1 MKYKYILYLIVV
13 LFSTVLTVSC
23 SKDPLLGGETPSKK
37 VNWRFSVLMP
47 DARPSTRAFGENV
60 DVTSLHVAVFSP
72 VGDSW
77 FLEEMVQAT
86 HLTPVEGSPDNEMEF
101 SVELTESEDNRR
113 IHLIANYKDL
123 SFPFGDDASL
133 VGLESVL
140 HDHDV
145 YWGYVETPITNKKPP
160 RRIPLVRNFAKI
172 AIEVADD
179 VKNFKLTGFGIHNM
193 PDKGTV
199 APYNN
204 KGRTFA
210 QFMASDNEC
219 HTYQELLKDQ
229 EYEGN
234 EPYDM
239 NLIAITDPA
248 SEGFHVPD
256 ADGIVAPFYI
266 CERRNHDAENPTS
279 VIVKGKFNGGKETY
293 YKLDIIYQDNEAN
306 TNVYYNLLRNFI
318 FTVRIT
324 EVKGDGYDTLADAL
338 RYPAS
343 NNVAGSTEVNDFTNI
358 SNGEGHLFVST
369 TYLLMVNE
377 NPVDIYYQYRPDIT
391 NPTTVSNDHKGQGA
405 EKPVTITAH
414 TGNNLVLKTVLP
426 ANNDVST
433 ATDLH
438 YNWRKITLTPNTPGT
453 AKEQKITIAAGGLQ
467 REITLVLRQPYAM
480 TVKVFDKKTY
490 DNNQTFSKKVLGN
503 SAEQV
508 IVRTSIPSGLSPNL
522 FPLLFTYSTAAN
534 TLYPLAGS
542 GMYATTGNGTYGFV
556 YELGY
561 EDYSKL
567 LADPNDVTKVMFDRT
582 LQTNCTQNASVVYVD
597 NPYFNRGADYFVNP
611 FVLGAINVSYQRV
624 GGRYPQTIYNNGNNN
639 GKKTGVQVYLNDK
652 LIGTA
657 TVNGTQLVSAE
668 SNFTIPDEFTADD
681 VVTFTFNDN
690 YYWGG
695 KWNGPTTYTATCK
708 VADLISGTTLNFR
721 TPFSSIRIVEG
732 TDVSLTKTYTSNGQ
746 STEVLPYSFNNN
758 ASATKDTVKLGDDEI
773 GTITINRNEV
783 TVGLDVAVPDGYDL
797 NQTSTLTFSFQDRYC
812 TEATY
817 SYYGYYGWWDI
828 KYSNSNKQGW
838 YTAECNVEDIQAN
851 DFIITFKHPQP

>member
-1 MKYKYILYLIVV
+1 MKLRHIVKLMS
-13 LFSTVLTVSC
+13 LFLAVALLVSC

-86 HLTPVEGSPDNEMEF
+86 ELRPVEGSQDNEMEF
-101 SVELTESEDNRR
+101 SVKLTESQENRR
-113 IHLIANYKDL
+113 IHLIANYKGL

-133 VGLESVL
+133 VGLESVP
-140 HDHDV
+140 HNYDV
-145 YWGYVETPITNKKPP
+145 YWGYVETPITMANPP

-172 AIEVADD
+172 ALEVADD

-210 QFMASDNEC
+210 QFMASDNKC
-219 HTYQELLKDQ
+219 QTYQELLKGQ

-266 CERRNHDAENPTS
+266 CERTNHDAENPTS
-279 VIVKGKFNGGKETY
+279 VIVKGKFDGGKETY

-318 FTVRIT
+318 YTVRIT
-324 EVKGDGYDTLADAL
+324 QVKGDGYDTLADAL

-377 NPVDIYYQYRPDIT
+377 NPVDIYYQYRPDIKE
-391 NPTTVSNDHKGQGA
+391 PTKVSNDHKGQGA
-405 EKPVTITAH
+405 EKLVTITAP
-414 TGNNLVLKTVLP
+414 TGNNLVLKKVEP
-426 ANNDVST
+426 ADEDVKT
-433 ATDLH
+433 PTDLH

-561 EDYSKL
+561 EEYSKL
-567 LADPNDVTKVMFDRT
+567 LADPNDVAKVMFDCT
-582 LQTNCTQNASVVYVD
+582 LQTNCTQNASDVYVD
-597 NPYFNRGADYFVNP
+597 NPYFNQGTDYFVNP
-611 FVLGAINVSYQRV
+611 FSLGTVNVSYQRV
-624 GGRYPQTIYNNGNNN
+624 GGRTPFTIYNGGKNN
-639 GKKTGVQVYLNDK
+639 GSITDVTVLLNGEP
-652 LIGTA
+652 IETTA
-657 TVNGTQLVSAE
+657 TVNGTQLVSV
-668 SNFTIPDEFTADD
+668 TIPDNFRTSD
-681 VVTFTFNDN
+681 VVTFQFKDS
-690 YYWGG
+690 YW
-695 KWNGPTTYTATCK
+695 WNNSWQGDVAYTATCT
-708 VADLISGTTLNFR
+708 VGDLMTGTTLNFR
-721 TPFSSIRIVEG
+721 TKIIEIPVGTTVDLVKVWSYGYYRQ
-732 TDVSLTKTYTSNGQ
+732 TDVYPYTFRQNN
-746 STEVLPYSFNNN
+746 STTIGVNVALDSK
-758 ASATKDTVKLGDDEI
+758 SI
-773 GTITINRNEV
+773 GTIRISRTQV
-783 TVGLDVAVPDGYDL
+783 TSELFVVLDDTDG
-797 NQTSTLTFSFQDRYC
+797 NSGTLTFSFNDRYC
-812 TEATY
+812 TSVSNNGTVNY
-817 SYYGYYGWWDI
+817 SQQQ
-828 KYSNSNKQGW
+828 KPF
-838 YTAECNVEDIQAN
+838 TAECNVSDIGTN
-851 DFIITFKHPQP
+851 GFKITFEHPEP

>member
-1 MKYKYILYLIVV
+1 MKHTLYYIVFLLLAV
-13 LFSTVLTVSC
+13 LLPTGC

-86 HLTPVEGSPDNEMEF
+86 DLSPVEGSQDNEMAF
-101 SVELTESEDNRR
+101 SVELTESKENRR
-113 IHLIANYKDL
+113 IHLIANFPGL

-133 VGLESVL
+133 VGLESVP
-140 HDHDV
+140 HNHDV
-145 YWGYVETPITNKKPP
+145 YWGYVETPITNDNPP
-160 RRIPLVRNFAKI
+160 SRIPLVRNFAKI
-172 AIEVADD
+172 ALKVADD

-210 QFMASDNEC
+210 QFMASDNNSDNKC
-219 HTYQELLKDQ
+219 HTYQELLKGQ

-266 CERRNHDAENPTS
+266 CERRNRGAENPTS
-279 VIVKGKFNGGKETY
+279 VIVKGIFDGGKETY
-293 YKLDIIYQDNEAN
+293 YKLDIIYQDNQTN

-318 FTVRIT
+318 YTVRIT
-324 EVKGDGYDTLADAL
+324 QVKGHGYDTLAEAL
-338 RYPAS
+338 RNPAS

-391 NPTTVSNDHKGQGA
+391 KPTEASNDHKGQGA

-414 TGNNLVLKTVLP
+414 KGDNLVLKEVEP
-426 ANNDVST
+426 ADKDVST
-433 ATDLH
+433 DTDLH
-438 YNWRKITLTPNTPGT
+438 YKWRKITLTPNTPGT

-490 DNNQTFSKKVLGN
+490 DNTQAFSKKVLGN

-561 EDYSKL
+561 EEYSKL
-567 LADPNDVTKVMFDRT
+567 LADPNDVAKVMFDCT
-582 LQTNCTQNASVVYVD
+582 LQTNCTQNASDVYVD
-597 NPYFNRGADYFVNP
+597 NPYFNRGTDYFVNP
-611 FVLGAINVSYQRV
+611 FSIEIPVRTNVTVQTESFRNNFGWETNV
-624 GGRYPQTIYNNGNNN
+624 YPRRLQESES
-639 GKKTGVQVYLNDK
+639 QE
-652 LIGTA
+652 
-657 TVNGTQLVSAE
+657 VNV
-668 SNFTIPDEFTADD
+668 
-681 VVTFTFNDN
+681 
-690 YYWGG
+690 
-695 KWNGPTTYTATCK
+695 
-708 VADLISGTTLNFR
+708 TLN
-721 TPFSSIRIVEG
+721 IDG
-732 TDVSLTKTYTSNGQ
+732 NDV
-746 STEVLPYSFNNN
+746 
-758 ASATKDTVKLGDDEI
+758 EI
-773 GTITINRNEV
+773 GTITINQTQV
-783 TVGLDVAVPDGYDL
+783 TSGLVVVPDGVDVD
-797 NQTSTLTFSFQDRYC
+797 SDDTLTFSFNDKYC
-812 TEATY
+812 SNATY
-817 SYYGYYGWWDI
+817 SNWNWAYKWSDEEQTYEG
-828 KYSNSNKQGW
+828 K
-838 YTAECNVEDIQAN
+838 CNVSDIGTN
-851 DFIITFKHPQP
+851 GFKITFKRLEL

>member
-1 MKYKYILYLIVV
+1 MKHTLYYIVFLLQAV
-13 LFSTVLTVSC
+13 LLPTGC

-47 DARPSTRAFGENV
+47 DVRPSTRAFGENV

-86 HLTPVEGSPDNEMEF
+86 ELRPVEGSQDNEMEF
-101 SVELTESEDNRR
+101 SVELTESQENRR
-113 IHLIANYKDL
+113 IHLIANFPGL

-133 VGLESVL
+133 VGLESV
-140 HDHDV
+140 HHNHDV

-210 QFMASDNEC
+210 QFMASDNKC
-219 HTYQELLKDQ
+219 HTYQELLKGQ

-239 NLIAITDPA
+239 NLIAITDP
-248 SEGFHVPD
+248 EGFHVPD

-266 CERRNHDAENPTS
+266 CERTNRDAENPTS
-279 VIVKGKFNGGKETY
+279 VIVKGKFDGGKETY
-293 YKLDIIYQDNEAN
+293 YKLDIIYQDNETN

-318 FTVRIT
+318 YTVRIT
-324 EVKGDGYDTLADAL
+324 EVKGHGYDTLADAL

-369 TYLLMVNE
+369 TYLLMVNK
-377 NPVDIYYQYRPDIT
+377 NPVDIYYQYRPDIK

-405 EKPVTITAH
+405 EKPVTITALE
-414 TGNNLVLKTVLP
+414 GYNLVLNKVEP
-426 ANNDVST
+426 ADEDVST
-433 ATDLH
+433 PTDLH
-438 YNWRKITLTPNTPGT
+438 YKWRKIRLTPNTPGT

-480 TVKVFDKKTY
+480 TVKVDPKTKEVPKI
-490 DNNQTFSKKVLGN
+490 NGMFVKVW
-503 SAEQV
+503 
-508 IVRTSIPSGLSPNL
+508 TSIPSGLSPNL

-561 EDYSKL
+561 EEYSALQK
-567 LADPNDVTKVMFDRT
+567 DPEDATKVMFDRF
-582 LQTNCTQNASVVYVD
+582 LQTNCTNSATSVYVD
-597 NPYFNRGADYFVNP
+597 NPYFDRGADNFTNNSITSVPNVN
-611 FVLGAINVSYQRV
+611 VQRI
-624 GGRYPQTIYNNGNNN
+624 GGRYP
-639 GKKTGVQVYLNDK
+639 KTLNDTGASTVDVLYK
-652 LIGTA
+652 EEKIGTVTISGSKVVA
-657 TVNGTQLVSAE
+657 TDYVIPQGADQL
-668 SNFTIPDEFTADD
+668 
-681 VVTFTFNDN
+681 TFTFNDN
-690 YYWGG
+690 YYWLGT
-695 KWNGPTTYTATCK
+695 WHGPTTYTATCS
-708 VADLISGTTLNFR
+708 VRALN
-721 TPFSSIRIVEG
+721 EG
-732 TDVSLTKTYTSNGQ
+732 AANLDFKTAFTKTIEILQGTSVTVPTDEKSYNTYWGSEKVTVYPKNLHEQNSQEVSVLLDGNEVGTLTISKTIVTTGISLVVPDDYDLSSSTLFFSFEDYVCDKVSSSGWNNITYTW
-746 STEVLPYSFNNN
+746 
-758 ASATKDTVKLGDDEI
+758 DDESVQYKTDEYQVSDI
-773 GTITINRNEV
+773 GKNN
-783 TVGLDVAVPDGYDL
+783 
-797 NQTSTLTFSFQDRYC
+797 
-812 TEATY
+812 
-817 SYYGYYGWWDI
+817 
-828 KYSNSNKQGW
+828 
-838 YTAECNVEDIQAN
+838 
-851 DFIITFKHPQP
+851 FIITFKRL

>member
-1 MKYKYILYLIVV
+1 MKELMKLRHIVKLMS
-13 LFSTVLTVSC
+13 LFLAVALLVSC

-60 DVTSLHVAVFSP
+60 YVTSLHVAVFSP

-86 HLTPVEGSPDNEMEF
+86 DLRPVEGSQDNEMEF
-101 SVELTESEDNRR
+101 SVELAESQENRR
-113 IHLIANYKDL
+113 IHLIANFPGL

-133 VGLESVL
+133 VGLESV
-140 HDHDV
+140 HHNHDV
-145 YWGYVETPITNKKPP
+145 YWGYVETPITNNNPP

-172 AIEVADD
+172 ALEVADD

-210 QFMASDNEC
+210 QFMASDNKC
-219 HTYQELLKDQ
+219 HTYQELLKSQ

-266 CERRNHDAENPTS
+266 CERTNHDAENPTS
-279 VIVKGKFNGGKETY
+279 VIVKGKFDGGKETY

-318 FTVRIT
+318 YTVRIT
-324 EVKGDGYDTLADAL
+324 QVKGDGYDTLADAL

-414 TGNNLVLKTVLP
+414 KGNNLVLKTVTP
-426 ANNDVST
+426 AAADVST
-433 ATDLH
+433 TTDLH
-438 YNWRKITLTPNTPGT
+438 YKWRKITLTPNTPGT

-467 REITLVLRQPYAM
+467 REITLVLRQPYA
-480 TVKVFDKKTY
+480 
-490 DNNQTFSKKVLGN
+490 
-503 SAEQV
+503 
-508 IVRTSIPSGLSPNL
+508 
-522 FPLLFTYSTAAN
+522 
-534 TLYPLAGS
+534 
-542 GMYATTGNGTYGFV
+542 
-556 YELGY
+556 
-561 EDYSKL
+561 
-567 LADPNDVTKVMFDRT
+567 
-582 LQTNCTQNASVVYVD
+582 
-597 NPYFNRGADYFVNP
+597 
-611 FVLGAINVSYQRV
+611 
-624 GGRYPQTIYNNGNNN
+624 
-639 GKKTGVQVYLNDK
+639 
-652 LIGTA
+652 
-657 TVNGTQLVSAE
+657 
-668 SNFTIPDEFTADD
+668 
-681 VVTFTFNDN
+681 
-690 YYWGG
+690 
-695 KWNGPTTYTATCK
+695 
-708 VADLISGTTLNFR
+708 
-721 TPFSSIRIVEG
+721 
-732 TDVSLTKTYTSNGQ
+732 
-746 STEVLPYSFNNN
+746 
-758 ASATKDTVKLGDDEI
+758 
-773 GTITINRNEV
+773 
-783 TVGLDVAVPDGYDL
+783 
-797 NQTSTLTFSFQDRYC
+797 
-812 TEATY
+812 
-817 SYYGYYGWWDI
+817 
-828 KYSNSNKQGW
+828 
-838 YTAECNVEDIQAN
+838 
-851 DFIITFKHPQP
+851 

>member
-1 MKYKYILYLIVV
+1 MKRTLYYIAFLLLAV
-13 LFSTVLTVSC
+13 LLPTGC
-23 SKDPLLGGETPSKK
+23 SEEHLLGGDTPSKI

-86 HLTPVEGSPDNEMEF
+86 DLSPVEGSQDNEMEF
-101 SVELTESEDNRR
+101 SVELTESQENRR
-113 IHLIANYKDL
+113 IHLIANFPGL
-123 SFPFGDDASL
+123 SFPFGDDVSL
-133 VGLESVL
+133 VGLESVR
-140 HDHDV
+140 HNHDV
-145 YWGYVETPITNKKPP
+145 YWGYVETPITMANPP

-172 AIEVADD
+172 ALEVADD

-210 QFMASDNEC
+210 QFMASDNKC

-248 SEGFHVPD
+248 SEGFHVPA

-266 CERRNHDAENPTS
+266 CERRNRGAENPTS
-279 VIVKGKFNGGKETY
+279 VIVKGIFDGGKETY
-293 YKLDIIYQDNEAN
+293 YKLDIIYQDNQTN

-318 FTVRIT
+318 YTVRIT
-324 EVKGDGYDTLADAL
+324 QVKGHGYDTLAEAL
-338 RYPAS
+338 RNPAS

-377 NPVDIYYQYRPDIT
+377 NQVDIYYQYRPDIT
-391 NPTTVSNDHKGQGA
+391 DPTTVSNDYKKPGA
-405 EKPVTITAH
+405 ENNPVTITALE
-414 TGNNLVLKTVLP
+414 GDNLVLKKVEP
-426 ANNDVST
+426 ADENVKT
-433 ATDLH
+433 PTDLH

-561 EDYSKL
+561 EEYSAL
-567 LADPNDVTKVMFDRT
+567 QPDPNDVAKVMFDCT
-582 LQTNCTQNASVVYVD
+582 LQTNCTQNASDVYVD
-597 NPYFNRGADYFVNP
+597 NPYFNQGTDYFVNP
-611 FVLGAINVSYQRV
+611 FSLGTVNVSYQRV
-624 GGRYPQTIYNNGNNN
+624 GGRTPQTIYNEGKNN
-639 GKKTGVQVYLNDK
+639 GSITNVTVLLNGTS
-652 LIGTA
+652 IGTA
-657 TVNGTQLVSAE
+657 TVNGTQLVSAN
-668 SNFTIPDEFTADD
+668 SNFTIPDNFRTSD
-681 VVTFTFNDN
+681 VVTFQFYDS
-690 YYWGG
+690 YW
-695 KWNGPTTYTATCK
+695 WNNSWQGQVAYTATCTVGDLMTGTTLDFK
-708 VADLISGTTLNFR
+708 PNLNGFTMKGTNIINVNTYYSRLPQQLYNSSTEEVKVTYNNNQIATFELSNSMEVKDGDVFIILPENASGNVTFSFDDKYRQSNYSWSSTTVTFTAVATVADLMNGTATLNF
-721 TPFSSIRIVEG
+721 
-732 TDVSLTKTYTSNGQ
+732 
-746 STEVLPYSFNNN
+746 
-758 ASATKDTVKLGDDEI
+758 
-773 GTITINRNEV
+773 
-783 TVGLDVAVPDGYDL
+783 
-797 NQTSTLTFSFQDRYC
+797 
-812 TEATY
+812 
-817 SYYGYYGWWDI
+817 
-828 KYSNSNKQGW
+828 
-838 YTAECNVEDIQAN
+838 
-851 DFIITFKHPQP
+851 KHSRE

>member
-1 MKYKYILYLIVV
+1 MKFKYTLYLIVA
-13 LFSTVLTVSC
+13 LLGTSLSLGC

-47 DARPSTRAFGENV
+47 DARPSTRAFGETAT
-60 DVTSLHVAVFSP
+60 VTTLHVAVFSS
-72 VGDSW
+72 VGGSW

-86 HLTPVEGSPDNEMEF
+86 GLSANGGANNEMEF
-101 SVELTESEDNRR
+101 SVKLTESQDKRR

-133 VGLESVL
+133 VGLGSVL

-145 YWGYVETPITNKKPP
+145 YWGYVETPITDDNPP
-160 RRIPLVRNFAKI
+160 SHIPLVRNFAKI
-172 AIEVADD
+172 ALEVADD

-204 KGRTFA
+204 KGGTFA
-210 QFMASDNEC
+210 QFMASDNVC
-219 HTYQELLKDQ
+219 NTYENLFSTQG
-229 EYEGN
+229 YEGN

-239 NLIAITDPA
+239 QPIAITAAA

-266 CERRNHDAENPTS
+266 CERRNRGAENPTS
-279 VIVKGKFNGGKETY
+279 VIVKGKFEGGKETY
-293 YKLDIIYQDNEAN
+293 YKLDIIYQDNQTN

-318 FTVRIT
+318 YTVRIT
-324 EVKGDGYDTLADAL
+324 QVKGHGYDTLAEAL
-338 RYPAS
+338 RNPAS
-343 NNVAGSTEVNDFTNI
+343 NNVSGSTEVNEFTNI
-358 SNGEGHLFVST
+358 SNGEERLFVST
-369 TYLLMVNE
+369 TYLLLVNN
-377 NPVDIYYQYRPDIT
+377 NPVDIYYQYIPDIT
-391 NPTTVSNDHKGQGA
+391 NPTTVSNDYKKQGA
-405 EKPVTITAH
+405 ENNPVTITAP
-414 TGNNLVLKTVLP
+414 TGPNLVLEKVVPADENVKTP
-426 ANNDVST
+426 
-433 ATDLH
+433 TDLH

-542 GMYATTGNGTYGFV
+542 GMYATTGNKTYGFV

-561 EDYSKL
+561 EEYT
-567 LADPNDVTKVMFDRT
+567 ACPRDPEDNTKVMFDCT

-597 NPYFNRGADYFVNP
+597 NPYFNRGSDYFVNP

-624 GGRYPQTIYNNGNNN
+624 GGRYPKAIFED
-639 GKKTGVQVYLNDK
+639 GKKTGVRVYLNEV
-652 LIGTA
+652 LIENATA
-657 TVNGTQLVSAE
+657 TVNGTQLVSVE
-668 SNFTIPDEFTADD
+668 NFNIPDNFQADD
-681 VVTFTFNDN
+681 KVTFKFEDS
-690 YYWGG
+690 YW
-695 KWNGPTTYTATCK
+695 WNNSWQGQVAYTATCT
-708 VADLISGTTLNFR
+708 VGDLMTGTTLNFQ
-721 TPFSSIRIVEG
+721 TPFSKTIEIPVG
-732 TDVSLTKTYTSNGQ
+732 TDVETGKVVYSNNGNN
-746 STEVLPYSFNNN
+746 STTVYPHTLHNNSNETVKVNVLLGGLDIGKIKINRTEV
-758 ASATKDTVKLGDDEI
+758 TD
-773 GTITINRNEV
+773 
-783 TVGLDVAVPDGYDL
+783 GLSVVVPDDVDI
-797 NQTSTLTFSFQDRYC
+797 SSVKFSFDDRYC
-812 TEATY
+812 TKATY
-817 SYYGYYGWWDI
+817 S
-828 KYSNSNKQGW
+828 SNGFWGGSWSYTWSNQNQLKAF
-838 YTAECNVEDIQAN
+838 TAECNVSDIGTN
-851 DFIITFKHPQP
+851 GFKITFEHPEP

>member
-1 MKYKYILYLIVV
+1 MKRTLYYIAFLLLAV
-13 LFSTVLTVSC
+13 LLPTGC
-23 SKDPLLGGETPSKK
+23 SEEHLLGGDTPSKK

-86 HLTPVEGSPDNEMEF
+86 DLTPVKGSKDNEMEF
-101 SVELTESEDNRR
+101 SVKLTESEDKRR
-113 IHLIANYKDL
+113 IHLIANNKDL

-133 VGLESVL
+133 VGLESVP
-140 HDHDV
+140 HNHDV
-145 YWGYVETPITNKKPP
+145 YWGYVETPITNNNPP
-160 RRIPLVRNFAKI
+160 SRPIPLVRNFAKI
-172 AIEVADD
+172 ALEVADD
-179 VKNFKLTGFGIHNM
+179 VNNFELTGFGIHNM

-210 QFMASDNEC
+210 QFMASDNKC

-266 CERRNHDAENPTS
+266 CERTNRDAENPTS
-279 VIVKGKFNGGKETY
+279 VIVKGKFDGGKETY
-293 YKLDIIYQDNEAN
+293 YKLDIIYQDNQTN

-318 FTVRIT
+318 YTVRIT
-324 EVKGDGYDTLADAL
+324 QVKGHGYDTLAEAL
-338 RYPAS
+338 RNPAS

-369 TYLLMVNE
+369 TYLLMVNK

-391 NPTTVSNDHKGQGA
+391 NPTTVSNDYKKQGA
-405 EKPVTITAH
+405 ENNPVTITAL
-414 TGNNLVLKTVLP
+414 TGPNLVLERVEPADEDVKTP
-426 ANNDVST
+426 
-433 ATDLH
+433 TDLH

-542 GMYATTGNGTYGFV
+542 GMYATTGNKTYGFV

-561 EDYSKL
+561 EEYSKL
-567 LADPNDVTKVMFDRT
+567 LADPNDVAKVMFDCT
-582 LQTNCTQNASVVYVD
+582 LQTNCTQNASDVYVD
-597 NPYFNRGADYFVNP
+597 NPYFNQGTDYFVNP
-611 FVLGAINVSYQRV
+611 FSLGTVNVSYQRV
-624 GGRYPQTIYNNGNNN
+624 GGRTPYTIYKDGKNNGSITNVTVLLN
-639 GKKTGVQVYLNDK
+639 GEPIETP
-652 LIGTA
+652 A
-657 TVNGTQLVSAE
+657 TVNVTQLVSV
-668 SNFTIPDEFTADD
+668 TIPDNFRTSD
-681 VVTFTFNDN
+681 VVTFQFKDR
-690 YYWGG
+690 YW
-695 KWNGPTTYTATCK
+695 WNGSWQGDVAYTATCTVGDLMTGTTLDFK
-708 VADLISGTTLNFR
+708 PNLNGFTMKGTNIINVNTYYSRLPQQLYNSSTEEVKVTYNNNQIATFELSNSMEVKDGDVFIILPENASGNVTFSFDDKYRQSYSWSSTVTFTAVATVADLMNGTATLNF
-721 TPFSSIRIVEG
+721 
-732 TDVSLTKTYTSNGQ
+732 
-746 STEVLPYSFNNN
+746 
-758 ASATKDTVKLGDDEI
+758 
-773 GTITINRNEV
+773 
-783 TVGLDVAVPDGYDL
+783 
-797 NQTSTLTFSFQDRYC
+797 
-812 TEATY
+812 
-817 SYYGYYGWWDI
+817 
-828 KYSNSNKQGW
+828 
-838 YTAECNVEDIQAN
+838 
-851 DFIITFKHPQP
+851 KHSRE